1 MTREQ
6 VLRAVG
12 YPVSSE
18 NAQLD
23 SKVWR
28 FWLSSFAEFRV
39 RFDDQQQVSDVEADN
54 PDMRDKV
61 LMQ

>member
-1 MTREQ
+1 MSTITG
-6 VLRAVG
+6 VTPLG
-12 YPVSSE
+12 TP
-18 NAQLD
+18 LD